1 MGRGKNKQM
10 FDSKNNRV
18 RELRLNHKMTQ
29 TDLAN
34 ILNVKRNQVSRIE
47 TGERALTLEN
57 MWVLADYFH
66 VSIDYLV
73 GRIDYK

>member
-1 MGRGKNKQM
+1 
-10 FDSKNNRV
+10 
-18 RELRLNHKMTQ
+18 MTQ

>member
-1 MGRGKNKQM
+1 M

-18 RELRLNHKMTQ
+18 CELRLENKMTQ
-29 TDLAN
+29 QELSNALNIQRSLLA
-34 ILNVKRNQVSRIE
+34 RIE
-47 TGERALTLEN
+47 TGQRGLTLEKA
-57 MWVLADYFH
+57 WKIADYFH